1 MNDIF
6 WGAASLAVL
15 VLLVGLLIIMITDD
29 VRNVMAQR
37 GAGHGRERSS
47 PSGELLL

>member
-6 WGAASLAVL
+6 WGAASLALL
-15 VLLVGLLIIMITDD
+15 VLLVGLLILMITDD

-37 GAGHGRERSS
+37 GPRTR
-47 PSGELLL
+47 